1 MNEKVLQAVIK
12 LKDQITTPLRNVNKT
27 LNDTSK
33 KFKEV
38 SEKVKDVSD
47 KMKDMG
53 AKVTVAGTAITGT
66 LTAITGAYVNQATE
80 IDKISKMAGMTT
92 LEYQKWD
99 RVLKSTGYSMEQANG
114 DFAAMAER
122 MAVTQQ
128 ELTGILESESD
139 LTQIVKKLGL
149 TVTDSNGKLKD
160 TGTFMNELITATS
173 KLENK
178 THQQAVMT
186 ALLSTTGE
194 ELLPHLENWE
204 QIMRD
209 MEKGNYI
216 TDSQIAKTME
226 FKQKWNELKVQ
237 FEGTRNAI
245 GQALMPILQQL
256 MERVSPV
263 IDKVTNWI
271 NENPKLVETLL
282 IVGGVIAGLGAILTT
297 LGAVLGGVSLAI
309 TAVNIAFAP
318 TNLLILGIIAVLGGI
333 IAMAIL
339 MKKAWDENWN
349 GIQDKTREVCDN
361 IKNWW
366 KGVTDWINNNPVV
379 AGVKSFFSGGTS
391 QEGTS
396 KKGQKSAWGT
406 KRVVKNDTPYRLH
419 QGERVLTRTEADNYE
434 KGLNVSSGISIKIEN
449 MSIRE
454 EADINKVAKELVA
467 RLNRSRLAFGGAY

>member
-27 LNDTSK
+27 LSQTSE

-38 SEKVKDVSD
+38 SEKVKEVSD
-47 KMKDMG
+47 KMVNMG
-53 AKVTVAGTAITGT
+53 AKVTATGTAIVGS
-66 LTAITGAYVNQATE
+66 LTAVTGAYVNQATE
-80 IDKISKMAGMTT
+80 IDKISKMAGMST

-128 ELTGILESESD
+128 ELTGLLESESD

-160 TGTFMNELITATS
+160 TGTFMNELMIATS

-204 QIMRD
+204 QIMAQ

-216 TDSQIAKTME
+216 TDSQIAKTVE

-237 FEGTRNAI
+237 FEGTRNAT
-245 GQALMPILQQL
+245 GQALMPVLQQL
-256 MERVSPV
+256 MEKVSPIV
-263 IDKVTNWI
+263 DKITNWI
-271 NENPKLVETLL
+271 NENPKLVETILV
-282 IVGGVIAGLGAILTT
+282 VGGVIAGLGAILTT

-318 TNLLILGIIAVLGGI
+318 TNLLILGIIAVLGSI

-366 KGVTDWINNNPVV
+366 KGVTDWINNNPIV
-379 AGVKSFFSGGTS
+379 ANIKEAFSSADSNSKSN
-391 QEGTS
+391 
-396 KKGQKSAWGT
+396 KGQKSAWGT
-406 KRVVKNDTPYRLH
+406 KRVVGNDVPYRLH
-419 QGERVLTRTEADNYE
+419 DGERVLTRSQADEYE
-434 KGLNVSSGISIKIEN
+434 KGIGLGGGISINIEN

-467 RLNRSRLAFGGAY
+467 RLNRSRLAFAGGAY

>member
-173 KLENK
+173 KLKNK

-379 AGVKSFFSGGTS
+379 AGVKSFFSGETS
-391 QEGTS
+391 QEGAS

-454 EADINKVAKELVA
+454 EADINKVAKELFA

>member
-12 LKDQITTPLRNVNKT
+12 LKDQITTPLRNVNRT
-27 LNDTSK
+27 LNETSK
-33 KFKEV
+33 KFKDV

-47 KMKDMG
+47 KMVSMG
-53 AKVTVAGTAITGT
+53 AKVTATGTAITGT
-66 LTAITGAYVNQATE
+66 LTALTGAYVNQATE
-80 IDKISKMAGMTT
+80 IDKISKMAGMSTR
-92 LEYQKWD
+92 EYQKWD

-128 ELTGILESESD
+128 ELTGLIDSESD

-149 TVTDSNGKLKD
+149 TVTNSNGTLKD
-160 TGTFMNELITATS
+160 TGTFMNELMIATS

-194 ELLPHLENWE
+194 ELLPHLENWQ
-204 QIMRD
+204 QIMKD

-216 TDSQIAKTME
+216 TDSQIAKTVE
-226 FKQKWNELKVQ
+226 FKQKWNDLKVQ

-256 MERVSPV
+256 MEKLSPV

-271 NENPKLVETLL
+271 NENPKLVETIL
-282 IVGGVIAGLGAILTT
+282 IVGGVVTGLGVALTT
-297 LGAVLGGVSLAI
+297 LGAVLGGLSLAI

-318 TNLLILGIIAVLGGI
+318 TNLLILGIIAVLGSI

-339 MKKAWDENWN
+339 MRKAWNENWN
-349 GIQDKTREVCDN
+349 GIKDKTKEVCES

-366 KGVTDWINNNPVV
+366 KSVTDWIANNPIV
-379 AGVKSFFSGGTS
+379 ASVKSFFGGETS
-391 QEGTS
+391 QTTTN
-396 KKGQKSAWGT
+396 KGQKSAWGT
-406 KRVVKNDTPYRLH
+406 KRVIKNDTPFRLH

-434 KGLNVSSGISIKIEN
+434 KGVNAISGINIKIEN

-454 EADINKVAKELVA
+454 EADINKVAKELFD
-467 RLNRSRLAFGGAY
+467 RLNRQRLAYGGAY